1 MNGKDAAWHVAHL
14 KNPGSVV
21 PKSAMPPYP
30 GLSEDDLKS
39 LAAYL
44 VTLK

>member
-1 MNGKDAAWHVAHL
+1 MKHIR
-14 KNPGSVV
+14 NPRSVV
-21 PKSAMPPYP
+21 PNSAMPPYA
-30 GLSEDDLKS
+30 GISDDDLKS